1 MRSINKGDTQATK
14 WGGWIF
20 LACVFLFF
28 MQAGLFAGHKDHTSQ
43 RDSSSRAN
51 WFSTSSKW
59 LPFVKN
65 GKSYTLAEHP
75 IPKLM
80 ADAEEKFKHML
91 SRQSKTLRDA
101 VGEYRKRYGREPP
114 RGFGDWWQFAQ
125 ENNLRLV
132 DEFDAINEDLAP
144 FWNMSGVEFRR
155 RTVQVSVI
163 FLLLRYYDVHFVGQR
178 TSVYWFGPH
187 HRWEGRW
194 DIYWQDR

>member
-178 TSVYWFGPH
+178 TSVY
-187 HRWEGRW
+187 
-194 DIYWQDR
+194 